1 MPLQQDVRHKQL
13 IKTSTEW
20 ENSGLVLLSGELGY
34 ASDTGLIKVGD
45 GTNTWA
51 NLPNLN
57 NAFTYDAQNKR
68 LIFS

>member
-1 MPLQQDVRHKQL
+1 MSQDVRHKQL
-13 IKTSTEW
+13 IKTAQEW
-20 ENSGLVLLSGELGY
+20 ENSGLVLLPGELGY

-45 GTNTWA
+45 GINTWV

-57 NAFTYDAQNKR
+57 NAFEYDAINKR